1 MKRKALVVILICC
14 VVCLYALSRDRSGQ
28 GHEGHIVPVYVYIH
42 VCCIG
47 RYAEIL
53 GKLLA
58 SIKSSGLYDRAS
70 EIRCCVIGEYDPGLF
85 RDPVNKVRIHATSA
99 DVSLYEAFT
108 LNVLRADASR
118 ARFNALY
125 LHTKGVTRATSAPV
139 ASWVDYMLHFCVRRY
154 ALCTAL
160 LGAYDTVGVNLHPEP
175 VLHYSGNF
183 WWATSR
189 YIASLAACTMAHYN
203 SPEFWL
209 TEGRTGRH
217 ASLWES
223 GINHYEKTYSPL
235 RYRGAYAAYA

>member
-1 MKRKALVVILICC
+1 MQTATRLIALAAILLCC
-14 VVCLYALSRDRSGQ
+14 LVCVYARREAPPSHRGA
-28 GHEGHIVPVYVYIH
+28 PVYVYIH

-53 GKLLA
+53 RKLLA
-58 SIKSSGLYDRAS
+58 CIKESGLYDRAS
-70 EIRCCVIGEYDPGLF
+70 EIRCCVLGEYDAELF
-85 RDPVNKVRIHATSA
+85 RDPAQKVRVHATSA

-125 LHTKGVTRATSAPV
+125 MHTKGVTRASSAPV
-139 ASWVDYMLHFCVRRY
+139 ESWVDYMLHFCVRRH

-160 LGAYDTVGVNLHPEP
+160 LGAYDTVGVNLHPTP

-183 WWATSR
+183 WWATSQ
-189 YIASLAACTMAHYN
+189 YVASLGACTTAHYN

-223 GINHYEKTYSPL
+223 GINHYEQTYSPR
-235 RYRGAYAAYA
+235 RYVCRTCHVT